1 MASEDTQQHQ
11 LDLEATLNEII
22 GLLNK
27 KEVIN
32 NLVQRSESHRHD
44 LVQSLVEKQQLSA
57 LNRKL
62 RQLHPA
68 DIAFVL
74 EGLPISQRLL
84 IWDQLGSAEHAAIF
98 LELNDSVIE
107 SLIGKMSQEEIVN
120 VASFIDSNQ
129 LAELITHLPEDIVLD
144 VLNTIDKKSRSEVQ
158 SSLSFPKESVGSL
171 MDFDMVSVRA
181 SFNIGNTLDTL
192 RKNKMFPE
200 KSDQLFVVNDSGLF
214 EGVLSIKELILNDAD
229 TKVADVFNNDAF
241 ILHTDD
247 SLKDAASAFE
257 RYDLIT
263 VPVINL
269 HGQLV
274 GSLNVDRIV
283 EYLEEHSQ
291 KELLSQ
297 VGLKEEEDLY
307 ASVWKSAKNRWIWL
321 GLNLCTAFIVSC
333 VIGLFEATIAQLVA
347 LAALMPII
355 ASIGGNT
362 GNQTVALIIRGLAIK
377 QITKSNFK
385 RFFFKEMSIS
395 MVNGLIMGMLVAV
408 FAFVVYGQYNL
419 ALVMMGSMIINLVI
433 AAAAG
438 VMIPALLEKY
448 GRDPVLGSSII
459 VTAVVDSMGFFVF
472 LGMAA
477 IYLT

>member
-1 MASEDTQQHQ
+1 MAEQDTQRHQ
-11 LDLEATLNEII
+11 LDLEATLDEVI

-27 KEVIN
+27 KELIN

-44 LVQSLVEKQQLSA
+44 LVQSLVEKQQLTA

-74 EGLPISQRLL
+74 EGLPIAQRLL
-84 IWDQLGSAEHAAIF
+84 IWEQLGSAEHAAVF
-98 LELNDSVIE
+98 LELNNSVIE
-107 SLIGKMSQEEIVN
+107 SLIKKMNQKEIVN
-120 VASFIDSNQ
+120 VASYIDSNQ
-129 LAELITHLPEDIVLD
+129 LAELITHLPEDVVLNL
-144 VLNTIDKKSRSEVQ
+144 LNTIDKKSRSEVQ

-171 MDFDMVSVRA
+171 MEFDMVSVRA
-181 SFNIGNTLDTL
+181 SFNIGNTLETL
-192 RKNKMFPE
+192 RKNQMFPE
-200 KSDQLFVVNDSGLF
+200 KSDQLFVVNDYGFF

-229 TKVADVFNNDAF
+229 TTVAEVINKDAF

-297 VGLKEEEDLY
+297 VGLSEEEDLY

-333 VIGLFEATIAQLVA
+333 VIGLFEETIAQLVA

-377 QITKSNFK
+377 QITKSNFR

-395 MVNGLIMGMLVAV
+395 LVNGVIMGMMVAI
-408 FAFVVYGQYNL
+408 FAFVLYGQYDL
-419 ALVMMGSMIINLVI
+419 ALVMMGAMIVNLFI

-438 VMIPALLEKY
+438 VMIPTLLEKH

-459 VTAVVDSMGFFVF
+459 VTAVVDSMGFFIF